1 MYGVFRNWQRNGTWQ
16 QVHDRLREMVRKSDG
31 KKPTPTVAIIDSQSV
46 RSAEGGEQRGFDGG
60 KKVTGRKRHIAV
72 DSLGLLLVAVVHSAN
87 FQDYEGGHFVLNGIK
102 DRFKRLKVVFADS
115 AYGKCGFPAW
125 AKTACRV
132 TLQTALQALTRRHS
146 GETPFRVGS

>member
-31 KKPTPTVAIIDSQSV
+31 KKPTATVAIIDSQSV
-46 RSAEGGEQRGFDGG
+46 RSAGGGEQRGFDGG